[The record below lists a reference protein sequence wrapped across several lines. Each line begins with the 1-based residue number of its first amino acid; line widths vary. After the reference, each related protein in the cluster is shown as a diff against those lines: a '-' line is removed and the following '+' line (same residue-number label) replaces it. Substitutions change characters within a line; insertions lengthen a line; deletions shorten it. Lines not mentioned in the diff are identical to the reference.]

1 VCLIITDGVINDMA
15 GTIDQIVRGS
25 NNPLA
30 IIIVG
35 VGNADF
41 DQMTMLDG
49 DDEALYS
56 ESLKRY
62 VNADIV

>member
-1 VCLIITDGVINDMA
+1 MIITDGIINDMRQ
-15 GTIDQIVRGS
+15 TIDQIVRGS

-41 DQMTMLDG
+41 KDMDKLDG
-49 DDEALYS
+49 DNEALFS
-56 ESLKRY
+56 ETFKKYAS
-62 VNADIV
+62 ADIV

>member
-1 VCLIITDGVINDMA
+1 MIITDGIINDMRQ
-15 GTIDQIVRGS
+15 TIDQIVRGS

-41 DQMTMLDG
+41 KDMDKLDG
-49 DDEALYS
+49 DNEALFS
-56 ESLKRY
+56 ETLKRY
-62 VNADIV
+62 ASADIV